1 MNTEEDIDIIKR
13 LQAEKS
19 SLEVQIKR
27 VRADYNALNS
37 IQTSVNNSL
46 RESNA
51 EVLELQAELI

>member
-37 IQTSVNNSL
+37 ILEVNYWHL
-46 RESNA
+46 FESN
-51 EVLELQAELI
+51 